1 MRADDVMG
9 NMRFVPTAGAEG
21 GGGAPS
27 SMLGLSVGGAGGGM
41 KLEAGAPTCSTL
53 FSLTARLLSL
63 KP

>member
-1 MRADDVMG
+1 MRVDEVTG

-41 KLEAGAPTCSTL
+41 KLEAGPLTCSL
-53 FSLTARLLSL
+53 FSLTARLVSL